1 MQKVS
6 METDSLRKVFFNS
19 PTYGSISLQQV
30 FQKIIE
36 FVKEQPDKNYSLI
49 VGSDSFPAEET
60 VFVTAIIIHRKGSGG
75 RYFYRKIRYEKI
87 DNLKLRIFTEAS
99 LSLEL
104 AETLKKMLSENGFS
118 RLPVE
123 IHLDIGK
130 NGATRALVKEVIKM
144 IVGSGYIAVTK
155 PDSFGATKVADRHT
169 N

>member
-6 METDSLRKVFFNS
+6 MESDSLRKAFFNS
-19 PTYGSISLQQV
+19 PTYGNISLQQV
-30 FQKIIE
+30 FQKMIE

-49 VGSDSFPAEET
+49 VGSDSFPGEET

-75 RYFYRKIRYEKI
+75 RYFYRKIRYEKM

-130 NGATRALVKEVIKM
+130 NGATRTLVKEVIKM

>member
-1 MQKVS
+1 
-6 METDSLRKVFFNS
+6 MEAESLKKSIFIS
-19 PTYGSISLQQV
+19 PTSGPISFQQV
-30 FQKIIE
+30 FEKIIE
-36 FVKEQPDKNYSLI
+36 FVKEQPDRQYNLI
-49 VGSDSFPAEET
+49 VGSDSFPGEET

-75 RYFYRKIRYEKI
+75 RYFYRKIKYEKM

-99 LSLEL
+99 LSLEI
-104 AETLKKMLSENGFS
+104 AEALRKKLSENGVS

-123 IHLDIGK
+123 IHLDVGK
-130 NGATRALVKEVIKM
+130 NGATRTMVKEVIKM